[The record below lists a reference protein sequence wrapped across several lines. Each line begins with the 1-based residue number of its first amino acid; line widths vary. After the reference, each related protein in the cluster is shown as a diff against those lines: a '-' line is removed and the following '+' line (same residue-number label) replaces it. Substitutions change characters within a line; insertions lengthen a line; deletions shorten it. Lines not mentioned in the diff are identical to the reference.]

1 MYFIILSSLV
11 LPFHPVFPS
20 PKSLKR
26 YRCYRAV
33 IIREAEVCLN
43 KKKKKKGQKRQA
55 GVSLTFLAGL
65 QIATDTNVHILVFE
79 SMT

>member
-11 LPFHPVFPS
+11 FPFHPVFPS

-43 KKKKKKGQKRQA
+43 KKKEKGQKRQA

-65 QIATDTNVHILVFE
+65 QIATDANVHILVFE